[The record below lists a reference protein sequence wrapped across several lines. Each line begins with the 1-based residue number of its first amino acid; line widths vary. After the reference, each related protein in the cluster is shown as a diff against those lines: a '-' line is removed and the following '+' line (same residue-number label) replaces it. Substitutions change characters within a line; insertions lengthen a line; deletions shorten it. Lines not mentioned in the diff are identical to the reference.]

1 MSDKKSTSINANRI
15 IYKII
20 SYLILIGVVIVTLY
34 PVLWMIFGSLKSNE
48 EFYINIWGPPSDP
61 VWENYL
67 WAWQNGD
74 LGRKFLNSII
84 ITFSTLGIILPL
96 ASLAAY
102 AFAKFKFPG
111 NRLLFYLFI
120 ISLMIPQGITA
131 IPVFT
136 VIVNLG
142 LVNTRLSLIL
152 VLAGQSLGFAIF
164 LLNAFFLSLPSE
176 LEEAAL
182 IDGCTHIGA
191 FFRVILPLSLPGL
204 ATIVV
209 FSGMGAWNEYFIS
222 SILIRSKELMTLPLG
237 LVNFIGQYTTY
248 YPQMFAT
255 LSIITIPIIILYV
268 LGQKQF
274 ISGLTAG
281 ALKG

>member
-1 MSDKKSTSINANRI
+1 MHQKKSQLTKLNNIFF
-15 IYKII
+15 KVV
-20 SYLILIGVVIVTLY
+20 SYLLLLGIVAVTLY

-48 EFYINIWGPPSDP
+48 EFYINIWGPPGDP

-67 WAWQNGD
+67 WAWKNGD

-84 ITFSTLGIILPL
+84 ITFSTLAIIVPL

-111 NRLLFYLFI
+111 HRFLFFLFLA
-120 ISLMIPQGITA
+120 SLMIPQGITA
-131 IPVFT
+131 VPVFT

-164 LLNAFFLSLPSE
+164 LLHAFFLSLPSE

-182 IDGCTHIGA
+182 IDGCTPFGA

-204 ATIVV
+204 ATIIV
-209 FSGMGAWNEYFIS
+209 FSGMGTWNEYFIS
-222 SILIRSKELMTLPLG
+222 SILIRSKQLMTLPLG

-255 LSIITIPIIILYV
+255 LSIITVPIIILYV
-268 LGQKQF
+268 IGQKQF